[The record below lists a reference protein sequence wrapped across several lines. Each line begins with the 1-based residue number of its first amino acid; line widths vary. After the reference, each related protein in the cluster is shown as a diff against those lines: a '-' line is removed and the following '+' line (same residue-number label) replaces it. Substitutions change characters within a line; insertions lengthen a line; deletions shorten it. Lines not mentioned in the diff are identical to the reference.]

1 LPRERDGEV
10 PGVIT
15 TDTDALRLALAMV
28 RADWQDD
35 EDGWDQLWAVADDR
49 AELARVLTR
58 MCRQNIDR
66 LASVAGLSTAEM
78 LHRMAGQ
85 LIPHRSQASSTWSTS
100 AADQPG
106 KVRISGSPS
115 VTRIVCSNCADFR
128 RSRVTTV
135 HPSSHISHSGVP
147 RLSIGSMVNVMP
159 SSMTRSR
166 AGSS

>member
-1 LPRERDGEV
+1 MDAGRRGAVSAGLATERYGEV
-10 PGVIT
+10 PGVTT

-35 EDGWDQLWAVADDR
+35 EDGWDQLCAVADDR

-85 LIPHRSQASSTWSTS
+85 LIPHPE
-100 AADQPG
+100 PG
-106 KVRISGSPS
+106 
-115 VTRIVCSNCADFR
+115 IVDLVDLGR
-128 RSRVTTV
+128 
-135 HPSSHISHSGVP
+135 
-147 RLSIGSMVNVMP
+147 
-159 SSMTRSR
+159 
-166 AGSS
+166 

>member
-1 LPRERDGEV
+1 VIISRSGWLRAPGGSAGERDGEIS
-10 PGVIT
+10 GVTT

-66 LASVAGLSTAEM
+66 LASVAGLSTPEM

-85 LIPHRSQASSTWSTS
+85 LIPYPEPGTIDLVDLAPRT
-100 AADQPG
+100 AA
-106 KVRISGSPS
+106 R
-115 VTRIVCSNCADFR
+115 
-128 RSRVTTV
+128 
-135 HPSSHISHSGVP
+135 
-147 RLSIGSMVNVMP
+147 
-159 SSMTRSR
+159 
-166 AGSS
+166 

>member
-1 LPRERDGEV
+1 MARERHGEI
-10 PGVIT
+10 PGVTT

-66 LASVAGLSTAEM
+66 LASVAGLSTPEM

-85 LIPHRSQASSTWSTS
+85 LVPHPE
-100 AADQPG
+100 PG
-106 KVRISGSPS
+106 
-115 VTRIVCSNCADFR
+115 
-128 RSRVTTV
+128 
-135 HPSSHISHSGVP
+135 HIDVVDLG
-147 RLSIGSMVNVMP
+147 
-159 SSMTRSR
+159 SR
-166 AGSS
+166 AAAR